1 MNGYITVQEAAE
13 KWGVTPRQVQI
24 LCKENRIT
32 GAARMS
38 RIWII
43 PENAEKRQ
51 TINEDKAGRKMALQ
65 STMYQ
70 KQNIDV
76 SAAPWT
82 MHEFFAGSVSL
93 RMV

>member
-43 PENAEKRQ
+43 PENAEKPTNNKRGQ
-51 TINEDKAGRKMALQ
+51 GREKNGP
-65 STMYQ
+65 S
-70 KQNIDV
+70 KRHV
-76 SAAPWT
+76 SKT
-82 MHEFFAGSVSL
+82 EY
-93 RMV
+93 